1 MSWEI
6 NASEWHYIN
15 NVSSE
20 TKKEVYRLIEYIQQF
35 NHMLNVESMN
45 IHCLN
50 VKVDNEEVQIKDTG
64 DWEPENTYVL
74 SKEGLG
80 QNQVEHIQWDNDS
93 ELMKLL
99 SKAPDSKH
107 IEVGFMYNAMVL
119 LGESYGI
126 NYWRNGEYPEEAKNG
141 NVKWKILEYYDVD
154 PEVCTSVLDEQG
166 ERTPVYCDGYEMI
179 KNVSEFFSYNFC
191 ITVNVEDDWEEHP
204 EEKEKIMNL
213 ANSFAEKFDFYNEP
227 EEPYESEFMFSES
240 FKITGLQIEE
250 VKKSIQDI
258 VDIAVPLGAEIE
270 VCATFT
276 SEDDNNPFAIL
287 DFVLEDEK
295 IVVKSCLF

>member
-1 MSWEI
+1 M
-6 NASEWHYIN
+6 
-15 NVSSE
+15 
-20 TKKEVYRLIEYIQQF
+20 
-35 NHMLNVESMN
+35 
-45 IHCLN
+45 
-50 VKVDNEEVQIKDTG
+50 
-64 DWEPENTYVL
+64 
-74 SKEGLG
+74 
-80 QNQVEHIQWDNDS
+80 
-93 ELMKLL
+93 
-99 SKAPDSKH
+99 
-107 IEVGFMYNAMVL
+107 
-119 LGESYGI
+119 
-126 NYWRNGEYPEEAKNG
+126 
-141 NVKWKILEYYDVD
+141 
-154 PEVCTSVLDEQG
+154 
-166 ERTPVYCDGYEMI
+166 
-179 KNVSEFFSYNFC
+179 
-191 ITVNVEDDWEEHP
+191 NVEDDWEEHP

-276 SEDDNNPFAIL
+276 SEDDNNPFAVL